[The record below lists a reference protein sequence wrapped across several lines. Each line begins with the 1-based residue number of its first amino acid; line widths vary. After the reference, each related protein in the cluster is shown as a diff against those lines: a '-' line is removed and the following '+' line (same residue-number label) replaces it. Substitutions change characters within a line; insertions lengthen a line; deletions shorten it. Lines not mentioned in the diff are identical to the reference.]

1 MADRPATAVSGP
13 AGLIRPMLATP
24 GPVPA
29 GPGWAFE
36 IKFDGVRAIGYAGP
50 AGLRLVSRNDRDIS
64 RSYPEVAGLRLP
76 AGVVVDGELV
86 ALDERGRP
94 DFALLQQRMHVTAPA
109 PGLVA
114 SVPVQYVVFDLLH
127 DGRDLLLELPYEQR
141 RARLLDLEL
150 DRVGVVVPQ
159 NFTDTP
165 GALVMTA
172 AREQGLEGVV
182 AKRLTSVY
190 QPGRR
195 SRAWVKTPIRHTAEV
210 IIAGWS
216 PSTGN
221 PNVLGS
227 LLLAG
232 HADTGELVYLGDV
245 GTGFTDAAR
254 RHLLPLLRPLQRP
267 DSPFP
272 AEFARARGWPGR
284 PPNRGPVHWV
294 APVVVGEI
302 EYRAFTR
309 DQNFRH
315 PSWRGLRPDRD
326 AGDIHLPVPQ

>member
-1 MADRPATAVSGP
+1 
-13 AGLIRPMLATP
+13 MLATP

-36 IKFDGVRAIGYAGP
+36 IKFDGVRAIGYASP
-50 AGLRLVSRNDRDIS
+50 SELRTVSRNDRDIS
-64 RSYPEVAGLRLP
+64 RSYPEVAELRLP

-94 DFALLQQRMHVTAPA
+94 DFGLLQQRMHVTAPA
-109 PGLVA
+109 PGLLA
-114 SVPVQYVVFDLLH
+114 AVPVQYVVFDLLH
-127 DGRDLLLELPYEQR
+127 DGQDSLLELPYEQR
-141 RARLLDLEL
+141 RARLLDLKL
-150 DRVGVVVPQ
+150 DRVGAVVPH

-172 AREQGLEGVV
+172 ARQQGLEGVV
-182 AKRLTSVY
+182 AKRVTSVY

-221 PNVLGS
+221 QKVLGS

-232 HADTGELVYLGDV
+232 HNDTGDLVYLGDV

-254 RHLLPLLRPLQRP
+254 RHLLQLLRPLRRP

-272 AEFARARGWPGR
+272 AEFARARAGRVVRPTAARCTGWSR
-284 PPNRGPVHWV
+284 
-294 APVVVGEI
+294 
-302 EYRAFTR
+302 
-309 DQNFRH
+309 
-315 PSWRGLRPDRD
+315 
-326 AGDIHLPVPQ
+326 